1 MSASFPQMA
10 FWVIFPLAGLIVLT
24 GWILILINAVKRIR
38 ARNAR
43 EGNGL
48 ASNPSQADTAG
59 SQPTWDPVETATQ
72 DGTHYVPLP

>member
-24 GWILILINAVKRIR
+24 GWILIVVNAVKRLR
-38 ARNAR
+38 FGKVH
-43 EGNGL
+43 EGNEPISSSAPEYRDPL
-48 ASNPSQADTAG
+48 QPAWNPVD
-59 SQPTWDPVETATQ
+59 TATQ